1 MDDES
6 FESPSLTKRNSF
18 VSQDILDNISLPQVL
33 RNQGKTAL
41 KVSFVTFVQSLIL
54 ILIDCRMGTRQ
65 IDRAGQVLTS
75 EQLSQ
80 MNPSLVSW
88 TRWTP
93 S

>member
-41 KVSFVTFVQSLIL
+41 KVSFVTFVQSYCIL
-54 ILIDCRMGTRQ
+54 NQKKENIDSFHNKLLG
-65 IDRAGQVLTS
+65 
-75 EQLSQ
+75 
-80 MNPSLVSW
+80 N
-88 TRWTP
+88 
-93 S
+93 